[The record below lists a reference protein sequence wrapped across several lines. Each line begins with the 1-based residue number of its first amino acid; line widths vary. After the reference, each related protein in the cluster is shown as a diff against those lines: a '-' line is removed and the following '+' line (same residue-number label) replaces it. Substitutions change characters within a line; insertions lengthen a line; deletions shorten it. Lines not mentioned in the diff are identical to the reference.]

1 MLVFKNSEE
10 LHSFIVTE
18 VSGVTTKVLG
28 YLGDRNY
35 LQIFEESWASG
46 FKTVGQISYNPKE
59 NYYLLEV
66 LDGEPTVFAVNGFS
80 IVELIR

>member
-1 MLVFKNSEE
+1 MLVFRNSEE
-10 LHSFIVTE
+10 LRSFIVTE
-18 VSGVTTKVLG
+18 TSGVTTEVLG
-28 YLGDRNY
+28 FLGDEDSLN
-35 LQIFEESWASG
+35 IFEESWASG

-59 NYYLLEV
+59 GCYLLEI